1 MTLHEQDPDPA
12 LRQLIEKMVSSLHE
26 TSRHDGSM
34 SWNYAQDGA
43 FADSKLGVIGWGW
56 NVFIQGTALRV
67 LSRYADGR
75 CADDA
80 LPLARGLKNFLLQEK
95 FWKPDGVPRPSCPTS
110 GRSSRATTTPTP
122 PP

>member
-26 TSRHDGSM
+26 TPRHDGSM

-56 NVFIQGTALRV
+56 NVFIQGNAAACPVAVCR
-67 LSRYADGR
+67 R
-75 CADDA
+75 
-80 LPLARGLKNFLLQEK
+80 AR
-95 FWKPDGVPRPSCPTS
+95 R
-110 GRSSRATTTPTP
+110 R
-122 PP
+122 